1 MQDEEKVNEKDEAPK
16 NEPQRAGDAPE
27 WVTKVFDFMSTIN
40 ERLQA
45 LEKTPAPAP
54 APAPPAPAPAP
65 PAPAPAPPAPAP
77 QEEKKQEDQ
86 KGNGLYF

>member
-1 MQDEEKVNEKDEAPK
+1 MKDEDKVDEQNKAPQ
-16 NEPQRAGDAPE
+16 NEPQRAADAPE
-27 WVTKVFDFMSTIN
+27 WITKVFDFMSTIN

-54 APAPPAPAPAP
+54 APAPPAPAP
-65 PAPAPAPPAPAP
+65 
-77 QEEKKQEDQ
+77 QEEKKQEDN

>member
-1 MQDEEKVNEKDEAPK
+1 MQDEDKDKEQDKAPQ
-16 NEPQRAGDAPE
+16 NDPQRAGDAPE
-27 WVTKVFDFMSTIN
+27 WITKVFDFMSIIN

-54 APAPPAPAPAP
+54 APAPPAPAP
-65 PAPAPAPPAPAP
+65 
-77 QEEKKQEDQ
+77 QEEKKQEDK

>member
-1 MQDEEKVNEKDEAPK
+1 MEDENKVDEQTEAPK

-54 APAPPAPAPAP
+54 APAPPAPAP
-65 PAPAPAPPAPAP
+65 
-77 QEEKKQEDQ
+77 QEEKKQEDK

>member
-1 MQDEEKVNEKDEAPK
+1 MQDEDKANEKDKAPQ

-27 WVTKVFDFMSTIN
+27 WVSKVFDFMSTIN

-54 APAPPAPAPAP
+54 APAPPAPAP
-65 PAPAPAPPAPAP
+65 
-77 QEEKKQEDQ
+77 QEEKKQEDK

>member
-1 MQDEEKVNEKDEAPK
+1 MQDEEKVEEQGEAPK

-27 WVTKVFDFMSTIN
+27 WVSKVFDFMSSIN

-54 APAPPAPAPAP
+54 APAPPAPAP
-65 PAPAPAPPAPAP
+65 
-77 QEEKKQEDQ
+77 QEEKKQEDK

>member
-1 MQDEEKVNEKDEAPK
+1 MEDKDKVNEQDKTPQ

-27 WVTKVFDFMSTIN
+27 WINKVFDFMSSIN

-54 APAPPAPAPAP
+54 APAPPAPAP
-65 PAPAPAPPAPAP
+65 
-77 QEEKKQEDQ
+77 QEDKKKEDK

>member
-1 MQDEEKVNEKDEAPK
+1 MPDKDKDNEQDKAPQ

-27 WVTKVFDFMSTIN
+27 WVSKVFDFMSTIN

-45 LEKTPAPAP
+45 LEKPPAPAPAP
-54 APAPPAPAPAP
+54 APAPPAPPEDN
-65 PAPAPAPPAPAP
+65 
-77 QEEKKQEDQ
+77 EEEDK

>member
-1 MQDEEKVNEKDEAPK
+1 MPDENKVNEQDKTPQ

-27 WVTKVFDFMSTIN
+27 WVSKVFDFMSTIN

-54 APAPPAPAPAP
+54 APAQ
-65 PAPAPAPPAPAP
+65 APAP
-77 QEEKKQEDQ
+77 QEEKRQEDK

>member
-1 MQDEEKVNEKDEAPK
+1 MPDEDKVNEQDKTPQ

-27 WVTKVFDFMSTIN
+27 WVSKVFDFMSTIN

-54 APAPPAPAPAP
+54 APAPAPTPAPSPAPA
-65 PAPAPAPPAPAP
+65 PAPAP
-77 QEEKKQEDQ
+77 QEEKKQEDK

>member
-1 MQDEEKVNEKDEAPK
+1 MQDEDKVNEQDKAPQ
-16 NEPQRAGDAPE
+16 NEPQRAVAAPE
-27 WVTKVFDFMSTIN
+27 WITKVFDFMSTIN

-54 APAPPAPAPAP
+54 
-65 PAPAPAPPAPAP
+65 PAPAP
-77 QEEKKQEDQ
+77 QEDKKQEDK

>member
-1 MQDEEKVNEKDEAPK
+1 MPEEDKDNKQDKAPQ

-27 WVTKVFDFMSTIN
+27 WTTKVFDFMSTIN

-45 LEKTPAPAP
+45 LQKTLAPAP
-54 APAPPAPAPAP
+54 AP
-65 PAPAPAPPAPAP
+65 PAPAPPAPAP
-77 QEEKKQEDQ
+77 QEDKKKEDK

>member
-1 MQDEEKVNEKDEAPK
+1 MEDENKDEQGKTPQ

-27 WVTKVFDFMSTIN
+27 WVGKVFDFMSKIN

-54 APAPPAPAPAP
+54 APPAPAPAP
-65 PAPAPAPPAPAP
+65 
-77 QEEKKQEDQ
+77 QEDKKQEDK

>member
-1 MQDEEKVNEKDEAPK
+1 MENENKDEQGKTPQ
-16 NEPQRAGDAPE
+16 NEPQRAKDVPE
-27 WVTKVFDFMSTIN
+27 WVSKVFDVMSTIN

-54 APAPPAPAPAP
+54 APAS
-65 PAPAPAPPAPAP
+65 PAPAP
-77 QEEKKQEDQ
+77 QEEKKQEDE

>member
-1 MQDEEKVNEKDEAPK
+1 MEDEGKVNEQGKAPQ

-27 WVTKVFDFMSTIN
+27 WITKVFDFMSTIN

-54 APAPPAPAPAP
+54 APAPPAPAP
-65 PAPAPAPPAPAP
+65 
-77 QEEKKQEDQ
+77 QEEKKQEDK

>member
-1 MQDEEKVNEKDEAPK
+1 MQDEDNNEQDNAPQ
-16 NEPQRAGDAPE
+16 NEQQHAGDAPE
-27 WVTKVFDFMSTIN
+27 WVGKVFDFMSKIN

-45 LEKTPAPAP
+45 LEK
-54 APAPPAPAPAP
+54 P

-77 QEEKKQEDQ
+77 QEDKEQEDK

>member
-1 MQDEEKVNEKDEAPK
+1 MPDEDKDNEQDKAPQNK
-16 NEPQRAGDAPE
+16 PQPAGDAPE
-27 WVTKVFDFMSTIN
+27 WVSKVFDFMSTIN

-54 APAPPAPAPAP
+54 APAPAP
-65 PAPAPAPPAPAP
+65 PAPP
-77 QEEKKQEDQ
+77 EDNKQEDK

>member
-54 APAPPAPAPAP
+54 APAPPAPAP
-65 PAPAPAPPAPAP
+65 
-77 QEEKKQEDQ
+77 QEEKKQEDK

>member
-1 MQDEEKVNEKDEAPK
+1 MQDEDKANEQNEAPQ
-16 NEPQRAGDAPE
+16 NDPQRAGDAPE
-27 WVTKVFDFMSTIN
+27 WITKVFDFMSTIN

-54 APAPPAPAPAP
+54 APAPPAPAP
-65 PAPAPAPPAPAP
+65 
-77 QEEKKQEDQ
+77 QEDKKQEDQ

>member
-1 MQDEEKVNEKDEAPK
+1 MPDEDKDKEQGKAPQ
-16 NEPQRAGDAPE
+16 NDPQRAGDAPE
-27 WVTKVFDFMSTIN
+27 WITKVFDFMSTIN

-65 PAPAPAPPAPAP
+65 PAPAP
-77 QEEKKQEDQ
+77 QEEKKQEDK

>member
-1 MQDEEKVNEKDEAPK
+1 MQDEDKVNEQDNAPQ
-16 NEPQRAGDAPE
+16 NEPQRAGDAPD
-27 WVTKVFDFMSTIN
+27 WVSKVFDFMSTIN

-54 APAPPAPAPAP
+54 APAA
-65 PAPAPAPPAPAP
+65 PAPAP
-77 QEEKKQEDQ
+77 QEDKKQEDK

>member
-1 MQDEEKVNEKDEAPK
+1 MQDEDKVNEQDNAPQ

-27 WVTKVFDFMSTIN
+27 WVGKVFDFMSKIN
-40 ERLQA
+40 EILQA

-54 APAPPAPAPAP
+54 AP
-65 PAPAPAPPAPAP
+65 
-77 QEEKKQEDQ
+77 QEDKKQEDK

>member
-1 MQDEEKVNEKDEAPK
+1 MEDENKDEKGKTPQ
-16 NEPQRAGDAPE
+16 NEPQPAGDAPE
-27 WVTKVFDFMSTIN
+27 WASKVFDFMSTIN

-54 APAPPAPAPAP
+54 APAPPAPAP
-65 PAPAPAPPAPAP
+65 
-77 QEEKKQEDQ
+77 QEEKEQEDN

>member
-1 MQDEEKVNEKDEAPK
+1 MQDEDNVNNQDGAPQ

-27 WVTKVFDFMSTIN
+27 WVSKVFDFMSTIN

-65 PAPAPAPPAPAP
+65 PAPAPAP
-77 QEEKKQEDQ
+77 QEEERQEDK

>member
-1 MQDEEKVNEKDEAPK
+1 MEDEDKVNEQDKAPQ

-27 WVTKVFDFMSTIN
+27 WITKVFDFMSTIN

-54 APAPPAPAPAP
+54 APAPPAPAP
-65 PAPAPAPPAPAP
+65 
-77 QEEKKQEDQ
+77 QEEKKQEDK

>member
-1 MQDEEKVNEKDEAPK
+1 MQDEDKVNDQDKAPQ

-27 WVTKVFDFMSTIN
+27 WVSKVFDFMSTIN

-65 PAPAPAPPAPAP
+65 AP
-77 QEEKKQEDQ
+77 QEDKKQEDK

>member
-1 MQDEEKVNEKDEAPK
+1 MEDEDKVNEQDKAPQ

-27 WVTKVFDFMSTIN
+27 WITKVFDFMSSIN

-54 APAPPAPAPAP
+54 APAPPAPAP
-65 PAPAPAPPAPAP
+65 
-77 QEEKKQEDQ
+77 QEEKKQEDK

>member
-1 MQDEEKVNEKDEAPK
+1 MQDEDKVNEKDKAPQ

-27 WVTKVFDFMSTIN
+27 WVSKVFDFMSTIN

-54 APAPPAPAPAP
+54 APAPPAPAP
-65 PAPAPAPPAPAP
+65 
-77 QEEKKQEDQ
+77 QEEKRQEDK

>member
-1 MQDEEKVNEKDEAPK
+1 MPKEDKDNEQDKAPQ

-27 WVTKVFDFMSTIN
+27 WITKVFDFMSTIN

-54 APAPPAPAPAP
+54 AP
-65 PAPAPAPPAPAP
+65 PAPAP
-77 QEEKKQEDQ
+77 QEDKKKEDK

>member
-1 MQDEEKVNEKDEAPK
+1 MEDDDKVNEQDKAPQ
-16 NEPQRAGDAPE
+16 NEPQRAGDAPG
-27 WVTKVFDFMSTIN
+27 WVSKVFDFMSKIN

-54 APAPPAPAPAP
+54 AP
-65 PAPAPAPPAPAP
+65 PAPAP
-77 QEEKKQEDQ
+77 QEDKKQEDK

>member
-1 MQDEEKVNEKDEAPK
+1 MEDEDKVNEQDKAPQ
-16 NEPQRAGDAPE
+16 NEPQRAGEAPE
-27 WVTKVFDFMSTIN
+27 WITKVFDFMSTIN

-54 APAPPAPAPAP
+54 APAPPAPAP
-65 PAPAPAPPAPAP
+65 
-77 QEEKKQEDQ
+77 QEDKKQEDK

>member
-1 MQDEEKVNEKDEAPK
+1 MQDEDKVNEQNNAPQ
-16 NEPQRAGDAPE
+16 NAPQRAGDAPE
-27 WVTKVFDFMSTIN
+27 WITKVFDFMSTIN

-54 APAPPAPAPAP
+54 APPAPAP
-65 PAPAPAPPAPAP
+65 PAPAPPAPAP
-77 QEEKKQEDQ
+77 QEDKKQEDK

>member
-1 MQDEEKVNEKDEAPK
+1 MQDEDKANEQDKAPQ

-27 WVTKVFDFMSTIN
+27 WITKVFDFMSTIN

-54 APAPPAPAPAP
+54 APAP
-65 PAPAPAPPAPAP
+65 
-77 QEEKKQEDQ
+77 QEEKKQEDK